1 LYNHI
6 LDIDKTSPIDEKTFF
21 KFVSKAKN
29 EINNDCREVFM
40 NFIENYEIFNRI
52 YDEFNDEE
60 VSDYQEQSCNKNELE
75 EIQEEDEEEY
85 EESEYNEGSSTNNE
99 LEEIQEEEEEE
110 VRDRDGYFD
119 LESEKRMDDLIKTK
133 LIKKMEFLK
142 DSIYKQKVSTLVLIF
157 LIM

>member
-1 LYNHI
+1 MYNHI

-21 KFVSKAKN
+21 KFLSKAKN

-60 VSDYQEQSCNKNELE
+60 VSDYQEQSSNKNELE

-99 LEEIQEEEEEE
+99 LEEIHEEEEEE

-142 DSIYKQKVSTLVLIF
+142 DSIYKQKVST
-157 LIM
+157 